1 MPAPSCVERSVLNVR
16 QVREAVLLS
25 SASANKLLSSQ
36 SQPARTRE
44 MQQFSNNRE
53 LTCPALSCRDQSELD
68 GNASV
73 AG

>member
-1 MPAPSCVERSVLNVR
+1 VR
-16 QVREAVLLS
+16 QVRGVVLLLLLLLLGS
-25 SASANKLLSSQ
+25 TGANKLLSSQ
-36 SQPARTRE
+36 SRRRRE
-44 MQQFSNNRE
+44 NATQRFKDNRG